1 MSASC
6 SLPIWQAVKLTL
18 FALCVYVH
26 ISSIFVQRSES
37 NKYNDMIQ
45 YLQEITWKL
54 IILSNNTIGG
64 ILKSK
69 TKN

>member
-1 MSASC
+1 
-6 SLPIWQAVKLTL
+6 
-18 FALCVYVH
+18 
-26 ISSIFVQRSES
+26 
-37 NKYNDMIQ
+37 MIQ